1 MVWRVA
7 LDSCN
12 NRGTE
17 ASFLLGSMAASKRC
31 SSKEKVSADG
41 NRDLRDRHTQE
52 DSSTGSCSEAV
63 DMAEQHY
70 IIHMLADK
78 GRSID

>member
-17 ASFLLGSMAASKRC
+17 ASFLLGSMAASTCC
-31 SSKEKVSADG
+31 SSKEKVFADG
-41 NRDLRDRHTQE
+41 NRDLRDMHMQE
-52 DSSTGSCSEAV
+52 DSSTGSCSETG

-70 IIHMLADK
+70 SIHMIAGK